1 MNRSLPFALSV
12 VLAAAAMVSCSRAPA
27 GGTES
32 SLQSVP
38 ARSLIVQ
45 TQTVPQLYQAVGTVE
60 SQTTSILGAQLSAAV
75 KAISV
80 RPGDR
85 ARKGQL
91 LALLDDRAVAAQ
103 WRAAQQGV
111 EAARQSGAEAQQ
123 SLAGG
128 QAELHMAEI
137 TFHRYQGLWRK
148 SSVSRQELDQTE
160 THYKAAAAHVAGL
173 QAQTQQAAAALEQAQ
188 SQQAAAH
195 ALFTYTRIV
204 SPLDG
209 IVTAKNVDVGTLVM
223 PGTPLIT
230 IEDPSHYR
238 LVAGVPERYH
248 SLVKLGEPVRVTV
261 GEIAL
266 AGRVAEI
273 VPAADPASRTFI
285 VKFALPQN
293 GRCRSGEYGAASF
306 PIGQHQEMLIPG
318 AAIVDHGELAG
329 VFVINARNVAH
340 YRLVKTGEAVAGW
353 TEIVSGLA
361 AGEKIAVSDLDRLSD
376 GSRVEAQ

>member
-1 MNRSLPFALSV
+1 
-12 VLAAAAMVSCSRAPA
+12 
-27 GGTES
+27 
-32 SLQSVP
+32 
-38 ARSLIVQ
+38 VQ
-45 TQTVPQLYQAVGTVE
+45 TQAVPQLYRAVGTVE
-60 SQTTSILGAQLSAAV
+60 SQTTSILGSQLGAAV

-111 EAARQSGAEAQQ
+111 EAARQGGAEAQQ
-123 SLAGG
+123 SLAGA

-137 TFHRYQGLWRK
+137 TFHRYQGLWEK
-148 SSVSRQELDQTE
+148 SSVSRQELDQAE
-160 THYKAAAAHVAGL
+160 TRYKAAAAHVAGL
-173 QAQTQQAAAALEQAQ
+173 QAQTQQAAAAVDQAQ

-223 PGTPLIT
+223 PGTPIIT

-238 LVAGVPERYH
+238 LVAGVPERYQP
-248 SLVKLGEPVRVTV
+248 LVRLGQPVRVTV
-261 GEIAL
+261 GESAL

-273 VPAADPASRTFI
+273 VPAADPASRNFI
-285 VKFALPQN
+285 VKFSLPQN
-293 GRCRSGEYGAASF
+293 CPCRSGEYGAASF
-306 PIGQHQEMLIPG
+306 PIRQRQEMLIPE

-329 VFVINARNVAH
+329 VFVIDAQNVAH
-340 YRLVKTGEAVAGW
+340 YRLVKTGEAAAGR

-361 AGEKIAVSDLDRLSD
+361 AGEKIVVSDLDRLSD